1 MNDEVE
7 RIAAI
12 KDPFELL
19 REASGR
25 ITTAQR
31 EVTELARLRRKVIQ
45 DLRDQGMSYADIAN
59 AAGLSRGRIFQLRQ
73 AGAAPEAAF
82 LGRGRVVILTPL
94 KHEAGNSRPV
104 VAAEDFTAAQ
114 RLGEL
119 ARSLRLDVEH
129 EQIPTDGQVDLNRDN
144 LIVICGP
151 RLSEPV
157 AATLA
162 QDPAIRF
169 ERAADGVWT
178 LRDSRADAVYRSG
191 QDQEPPR
198 ATDPAYL
205 ARLRRPDGKGTLLLF
220 TGIHPPGSLGVVQ
233 LLTADL
239 ADLYEQAGTE
249 QFSALVEVDYDPATH
264 DPTAARLLTPL
275 YRHEAGG

>member
-198 ATDPAYL
+198 ATDP
-205 ARLRRPDGKGTLLLF
+205 RTLLDCAAQTARAHF
-220 TGIHPPGSLGVVQ
+220 CSSPASIHR
-233 LLTADL
+233 AH
-239 ADLYEQAGTE
+239 
-249 QFSALVEVDYDPATH
+249 SASYSCSPRT
-264 DPTAARLLTPL
+264 
-275 YRHEAGG
+275 